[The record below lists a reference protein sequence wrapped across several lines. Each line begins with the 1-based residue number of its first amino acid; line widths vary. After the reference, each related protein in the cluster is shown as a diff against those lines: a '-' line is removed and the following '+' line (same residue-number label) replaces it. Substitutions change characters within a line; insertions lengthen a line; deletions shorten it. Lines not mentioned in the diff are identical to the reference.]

1 MNRVYRCYAEK
12 RPGFDVEAQQLYS
25 ELKEQLGME
34 GLTGVRIL
42 YRYDVERI
50 SEAVYRQAEGTVFSE
65 PMVDSFYEEEPPAM
79 DGPHTIL
86 AVEALPGQFDQR
98 ADSCAQCIQLLA
110 GCDRPLVKAATLYV
124 LQGDISPE
132 ERQKAAG
139 YLINPVERREA
150 AM

>member
-42 YRYDVERI
+42 YRYDVEHI

-98 ADSCAQCIQLLA
+98 ADSCASA
-110 GCDRPLVKAATLYV
+110 SSFWRGAT
-124 LQGDISPE
+124 G
-132 ERQKAAG
+132 RW
-139 YLINPVERREA
+139 
-150 AM
+150 